1 MKSKIP
7 VADLLAHRDGEHLDP
22 ALSAEIETDP
32 ESREQLKT
40 LREIK
45 HALNELPGIDP
56 ADEVWRNINTRL
68 RPNKSLESQHG
79 FKPRY
84 SWANMATAATVFFA
98 AALSILWWNPAD
110 DGVTAI
116 PRAPLAD
123 LVLRSQQ
130 LESRV
135 FYPQTPSPV
144 PAGQY
149 AWNSSQQA
157 LLYRIADVDSE
168 LNSGFADQRLDPLAR
183 ERLWRQRVELLESL
197 LEVQRG
203 QKPSSRMALY

>member
-68 RPNKSLESQHG
+68 RRNKSLESQHG

-84 SWANMATAATVFFA
+84 SWANMAVAATVFFA
-98 AALSILWWNPAD
+98 AALSILWWNPGDNGLTEVPA
-110 DGVTAI
+110 
-116 PRAPLAD
+116 APLSN

-130 LESRV
+130 LESQV
-135 FYPQTPSPV
+135 FYPQVRNVV
-144 PAGQY
+144 PAGQLS
-149 AWNSSQQA
+149 WNSSQQA

-168 LNSGFADQRLDPLAR
+168 LNSDVENQLPDALER

-197 LEVQRG
+197 LEVQRR
-203 QKPSSRMALY
+203 QKPSLRMALY